1 MTGRANGGRS
11 GDFMPGKSRLDE
23 VDGGWARNEV
33 SPPPPPPPHTHTRAV
48 FPLSGLRL
56 DWMDRVGS
64 RQPSSFSSFFVS
76 SEHST
81 YVPNYNIAAQ
91 PQPVE
96 RVIHLCRQAEVHTP
110 DIRKA
115 WPTTLFLLPSVRW
128 APDQRRCVVS
138 SLQRFDLLLP
148 DDIARRRR

>member
-1 MTGRANGGRS
+1 MGTERG
-11 GDFMPGKSRLDE
+11 L
-23 VDGGWARNEV
+23 
-33 SPPPPPPPHTHTRAV
+33 PPPPPHTHTRAV

-115 WPTTLFLLPSVRW
+115 CHADRLSPVPPYMVSGGDGSAEVLTKLRCGVSV
-128 APDQRRCVVS
+128 AV
-138 SLQRFDLLLP
+138 LNNLEH
-148 DDIARRRR
+148 